1 MRTEHCCQVVLTLFS
16 LGPSLSNQEA
26 GRTIRIESEQ
36 HPDDG
41 AGYRVSNFHFYRT
54 QVRSLPSLVSQLR
67 PAAQGRGGFLQC
79 WSHLLP
85 LHKKGRNTHTEVF
98 LPKPSCPCPARTS
111 RRVADHQPW
120 LVVDIGQP
128 RIGLAIQEASR
139 LMREWED
146 KVWKGMRGPDSV

>member
-1 MRTEHCCQVVLTLFS
+1 MRTEHCCQAVLTLFS

-41 AGYRVSNFHFYRT
+41 AGYSLSNFHFYRT

-67 PAAQGRGGFLQC
+67 RAARGGGCCLQC

-85 LHKKGRNTHTEVF
+85 GSHYTKRGGTHTPRFSFQNHPAHARMEGQGMDGNAWAGF
-98 LPKPSCPCPARTS
+98 GLIGPSNLARISTLNNLHS
-111 RRVADHQPW
+111 P
-120 LVVDIGQP
+120 G
-128 RIGLAIQEASR
+128 
-139 LMREWED
+139 
-146 KVWKGMRGPDSV
+146 

>member
-1 MRTEHCCQVVLTLFS
+1 MRTEHCCQAVLTLFS

-41 AGYRVSNFHFYRT
+41 AGYSLSNFHFYRT
-54 QVRSLPSLVSQLR
+54 QVRSLPSLVSELR
-67 PAAQGRGGFLQC
+67 RAALATPSQYT
-79 WSHLLP
+79 
-85 LHKKGRNTHTEVF
+85 KKGRNTHTEVF